1 MSTAAIGTPDMSR
14 TLSSLSTLS
23 ISPSALT
30 SVVSTPRVGTEF
42 KDRIFVGGFPPATT
56 DTELRGFF
64 AKFGSVKE
72 AKIIRDHGGAS
83 KGYGFIT
90 YETEDEAK
98 KVRESCGGFL
108 NADNGDELLDFKGR
122 KLNIGPAI
130 RKASNSRNQNLD
142 VIPQG
147 AVVLSANGTPFVVQN
162 GFAYC
167 ANPETYAVTH
177 PGVNGGY
184 PLIIPQQFI
193 LQAPPHPQYA
203 AIPSSGPP
211 ATGAPMPQQI
221 TQVAPQMVQQ
231 IPQQEYL
238 QPMQTEPY
246 NRYAYPPQ
254 QAYGHEMHNHH
265 NPPMH
270 AVGGGS
276 HYAPIGSPPR
286 YSTPT
291 PQRSSYNT
299 PPQRSAYNNAN
310 AQRSTPQRAAYNNN
324 KYTGECGRGGNVV
337 MNTNGYIMRN
347 GYNSC
352 PDCSDA
358 HNVSYG
364 SNPTGIVTP
373 PQTPIVL

>member
-14 TLSSLSTLS
+14 TMSSLSTMS

-64 AKFGSVKE
+64 AKFGNVKE
-72 AKIIRDHGGAS
+72 AKIIRDHSGAS

-98 KVRESCGGFL
+98 RVRESCGGFL

-130 RKASNSRNQNLD
+130 RKASNSRNQNMD
-142 VIPQG
+142 MIPQG

-162 GFAYC
+162 GFAFC

-184 PLIIPQQFI
+184 PLIIPQQFV
-193 LQAPPHPQYA
+193 LSAPPHQYA
-203 AIPSSGPP
+203 TMPSNVTPANGPQM
-211 ATGAPMPQQI
+211 AQQV
-221 TQVAPQMVQQ
+221 TQQVAPLAQQ

-238 QPMQTEPY
+238 QTMAEPY
-246 NRYAYPPQ
+246 NRYVYPPAGYQ
-254 QAYGHEMHNHH
+254 QTYAHDVQQHNHH
-265 NPPMH
+265 NQTMH
-270 AVGGGS
+270 AGS
-276 HYAPIGSPPR
+276 HYPPVGSPPR

-291 PQRSSYNT
+291 PQRPTYNT
-299 PPQRSAYNNAN
+299 PPQQRSSYNTTP
-310 AQRSTPQRAAYNNN
+310 QRSTPQRTPYNN
-324 KYTGECGRGGNVV
+324 KYSGRQNVG
-337 MNTNGYIMRN
+337 MNNNGYLRN

-352 PDCSDA
+352 PECSDA

-364 SNPTGIVTP
+364 SNPAGNITP